1 MFSQPNDFSFCSKR
15 FMPLVNKHKKRPE
28 TLKKSI
34 PKKPLPYLFQAFQ
47 TLPVIE
53 KKPFSLSICMSESE
67 KAYILSKT
75 GLPVSFTPPYTGI
88 SHPPPDAPS

>member
-1 MFSQPNDFSFCSKR
+1 
-15 FMPLVNKHKKRPE
+15 MPLVNKHKKRPE

-53 KKPFSLSICMSESE
+53 KKPFSLSICMPESG
-67 KAYILSKT
+67 KSAHIVKNGTSGSIHPALYRYIPS
-75 GLPVSFTPPYTGI
+75 TPRRT
-88 SHPPPDAPS
+88 ALNALCK